1 MPTTT
6 FTRAKAEQLL
16 NAAEMNLFG
25 DSRVNALRK
34 FSASQLDQRVTR
46 ARAAR
51 DRARDLLQ
59 RQRVAQR
66 DATGSKRGASGTANQ
81 QRSKDKA
88 ALLADILKRFE
99 GQLKVARR
107 NEKAGIL
114 PKAAPKKRVGREA
127 AISKARAPDKDFT
140 ASRMRNR
147 QRAQDDAADTMQAR
161 KQAGKTA
168 AKKAAAKKATDKPVA
183 KKAATKKAV
192 AGKPAAAK
200 TATTK
205 KAAAAKAPAS
215 KRATRPAPP
224 AQELP
229 GGATSGKRTA
239 NLRALNEGTQGGM
252 HAGYPDNR
260 AQDVAQHLKLEAGRK
275 TPIQAHIS
283 SRGRRAQGRRDN
295 RG

>member
-127 AISKARAPDKDFT
+127 VISKARAPDKDFT
-140 ASRMRNR
+140 ASRMRNQKR
-147 QRAQDDAADTMQAR
+147 VDEDAADIMRAR
-161 KQAGKTA
+161 KATAKKTAVKKTTDKPAVKKAATKKSTA
-168 AKKAAAKKATDKPVA
+168 AKPAA
-183 KKAATKKAV
+183 KKAATKR
-192 AGKPAAAK
+192 AA
-200 TATTK
+200 
-205 KAAAAKAPAS
+205 
-215 KRATRPAPP
+215 RPAPP

-229 GGATSGKRTA
+229 GGITSGKRTA
-239 NLRALNEGTQGGM
+239 NLRALNEGTQGGL

-283 SRGRRAQGRRDN
+283 SRGRRTQGRRDN